1 MAMMGF
7 RIAGR
12 ANGVSLLHG
21 KVSREMFAHLWPGF
35 DPADVPI
42 TSITNGVHAPTWVAA
57 EIFELVKDEYGVID
71 PDNIWEYLGNISL
84 QRFWETKRSMREAL
98 VFMSR
103 ERLRQAWL
111 ERGAHEAELHWTN
124 HVLDPDIL
132 TVGFARRVPS
142 YKRLTLMLRDPD
154 RLGALLT
161 HPDHPIQ
168 IVIAGKAHP
177 ADEGGK
183 ALIQQ
188 LVRFADSP
196 EVRHRIVF
204 LPNYDIGMATTL
216 YPGCDI
222 WLNNPIRPLEASGT
236 SGMKAAL
243 NGALNLSIMDGWWD
257 EWFDGS
263 NGWSIPTAHSS
274 LDSEDRDDFEAKA
287 MYDLIESDIAP
298 KFYRRGDDQ
307 LPQDWLE
314 MIRHTLR
321 TLGPK
326 VLATRMVKEYT
337 ERLYAPASLAGEQL
351 AQDNFRGAREL
362 AQWKHYVR
370 DQWPYI
376 SIEHVE
382 SDAGGSTVSLGD
394 TLPIL
399 SYVSLAGLNPSDVV
413 IEAVYG
419 HVDDLDVIENAHHV
433 ILKPELEVG
442 SNRWK
447 YVGEIPLHQSGSF
460 GYTVRVV
467 PSHALMP
474 STADLGLQ
482 VLPEVSASTGA
493 PDIHLR

>member
-1 MAMMGF
+1 
-7 RIAGR
+7 
-12 ANGVSLLHG
+12 
-21 KVSREMFAHLWPGF
+21 
-35 DPADVPI
+35 
-42 TSITNGVHAPTWVAA
+42 VHAPTWVAS
-57 EIFELVKDEYGVID
+57 EIFELVSNEYGVTD
-71 PDNIWEYLGNISL
+71 PDNVWEHLGDISL
-84 QRFWETKRSMREAL
+84 HKFWEIKHSLREAL
-98 VFMSR
+98 VSMSR
-103 ERLRQAWL
+103 DRLRQAWL
-111 ERGAHEAELHWTN
+111 ERGAHEGELQWT
-124 HVLDPDIL
+124 HDVLDPNIL
-132 TVGFARRVPS
+132 TIGFARRVPS

-154 RLGALLT
+154 RLRALLT
-161 HPDHPIQ
+161 HPTHPIQ
-168 IVIAGKAHP
+168 MVIAGKAHP

-196 EVRHRIVF
+196 DVRHRIVF

-274 LDSEDRDDFEAKA
+274 LDSEARDDFEAKA

-307 LPQDWLE
+307 LPHDWLE

-337 ERLYAPASLAGEQL
+337 NRLYFPASVAGGQL
-351 AQDNFRGAREL
+351 AQDNFRAAREL
-362 AQWKHYVR
+362 AEWKSHVR
-370 DQWPYI
+370 DQWPHL

-382 SDAGGSTVSLGD
+382 SDAGGSSVSLGE
-394 TLPIL
+394 TLSIRA
-399 SYVSLAGLNPSDVV
+399 YVSLAGLTPPDVV
-413 IEAVYG
+413 VEAVYG
-419 HVDDLDVIENAHHV
+419 HVDSSDVIENAQHLL
-433 ILKPELEVG
+433 LKPESELG
-442 SNRWK
+442 GNRWK
-447 YVGEIPLHQSGSF
+447 YVGEIPLSQSGSF

-467 PSHALMP
+467 PSHTHMP
-474 STADLGLQ
+474 STADIGLQ
-482 VLPEVSASTGA
+482 VLPGLTANTGA
-493 PDIHLR
+493 PDIFLR